1 MEKLTETGI
10 NMRKAIAMGMHDEM
24 YAEDG
29 KTKAVPG
36 VKSPASSKPMKMGG
50 EKMGVTYDRS
60 R

>member
-29 KTKAVPG
+29 KTKTMPG
-36 VKSPASSKPMKMGG
+36 AKSPASSKPMKMGG
-50 EKMGVTYDRS
+50 EKMGAVYD
-60 R
+60 